1 MPVAIHLA
9 DVRAYLTLVAHDSGQ
24 PQYGLWNEGDD
35 RQDNYCNKN
44 ERRRFADNRHQRLL
58 GHVCDDEQ
66 QQSKWGREQANH
78 DVDDH
83 HDPEMHEINAECLRR
98 WNQNRNDDKE
108 NRGSLK

>member
-1 MPVAIHLA
+1 MIARTTIATKMKGVASRTI
-9 DVRAYLTLVAHDSGQ
+9 DISGFLVM
-24 PQYGLWNEGDD
+24 
-35 RQDNYCNKN
+35 
-44 ERRRFADNRHQRLL
+44 FATTK
-58 GHVCDDEQ
+58 Q